1 MDAPFRV
8 PRPDRAWDGTV
19 ILKDLMVPMRDGV
32 RLSTDVYLPA
42 RDGQVVEGS
51 FPTLL
56 GRTSY
61 DKEAEWLWIR
71 PVAKWFVPR
80 GYAVVLQDIRG
91 RHSSEGK
98 GEYAHVVNPREGP
111 DGHDTVEWIAAQ
123 PWSNGRVGTVGVS
136 HGAVVQAAL
145 ALHRPPH
152 LAAMW
157 LDDSFWNWFTNGAR
171 QGGALELDT
180 LGMMFLH
187 GHDSDEAHADPV
199 VARAM
204 ADGAEHLRDWV
215 ARMPLKRGASPLA
228 LIPSL
233 ERVFFDYYERGDD
246 SEYAFGARNG
256 WRQDCINFEAHL
268 DRFADVPAVIR
279 CGWYDI
285 FAISNAPIFARLQRE
300 RRGPIRLIYGPW
312 VHNACER
319 TYAGD
324 VEFGLE
330 AALDHNALR
339 LRWFDRWLKGARN
352 GVEEEAPVRIFVMGG
367 GDGRRDPAGR
377 MRHGGRWRD
386 EREWPLAR
394 TEWTPFYFHGDGEL
408 GVARPGAGDA
418 PRGYAFDPGNPV
430 PTISANVASYYEHLP
445 VPEGIHPSMSPP
457 RSRMRSIV
465 QMGASDQV
473 ERPGVVGC
481 RPPYGPLAARPDV
494 LVFQTPP
501 LERDLEVTGP
511 LVARLWVS
519 SDGPDTD
526 FTAKLVDVHPPN
538 EDYPQ
543 GYAMNLADGIRR
555 ARYRAGYARGEP
567 MQPGQVYELEVDLGP
582 TSNLFKAGHR
592 IRVDLSS
599 SNFPR
604 FDVNPNTGEPLG
616 RHTHTRV
623 ARNTVY
629 VDAARP
635 SHILL
640 PVIP

>member
-1 MDAPFRV
+1 MDAPF
-8 PRPDRAWDGTV
+8 GTV
-19 ILKDLMVPMRDGV
+19 ILKDLMVPMRDGA

-42 RDGQVVEGS
+42 RDGQVAEGP

-61 DKEAEWLWIR
+61 DKEAEWLWVR

-91 RHSSEGK
+91 RHASEGK

-111 DGHDTVEWIAAQ
+111 DGYDTVEWIAAQ

-152 LAAMW
+152 LAATW
-157 LDDSFWNWFTNGAR
+157 LDDGFWNWFTNGAR

-187 GHDSDEAHADPV
+187 GHDSDEAHADPA

-228 LIPSL
+228 SIPSL
-233 ERVFFDYYERGDD
+233 ERVFFDYYEQGDD

-256 WRQDCINFEAHL
+256 WQQDCINFEAHL
-268 DRFADVPAVIR
+268 DRFADAPTVIR

-285 FAISNAPIFARLQRE
+285 FAISNAPIFARLRRE
-300 RRGPIRLIYGPW
+300 RRGPIWLIYGPW

-324 VEFGLE
+324 VEFGPA

-339 LRWFDRWLKGARN
+339 LRWFDRWLKGVDN
-352 GVEEEAPVRIFVMGG
+352 GVENEAPVRIFVMGG
-367 GDGRRDPAGR
+367 GNGRRDSAGR
-377 MRHGGRWRD
+377 MRHGGRWRE

-394 TEWTPFYFHGDGEL
+394 TEWTPFYFHGDGGLRVE
-408 GVARPGAGDA
+408 RPGADDA
-418 PRGYAFDPGNPV
+418 PRGYAFDPSNPV
-430 PTISANVASYYEHLP
+430 PTISANVASFYEHLP

-555 ARYRAGYARGEP
+555 ARYRRGYARGEP
-567 MQPGQVYELEVDLGP
+567 MQPGQVYELEIDLGP
-582 TSNLFKAGHR
+582 TSNLFAAGHR

-616 RHTHTRV
+616 RQTHARV

-635 SHILL
+635 SHITL
-640 PVIP
+640 PIIPAPSDE

>member
-1 MDAPFRV
+1 
-8 PRPDRAWDGTV
+8 
-19 ILKDLMVPMRDGV
+19 MRDGA

-42 RDGQVVEGS
+42 RDGQVAPGP

-71 PVAKWFVPR
+71 PVARYFVPR

-91 RHSSEGK
+91 RHASEGK
-98 GEYAHVVNPREGP
+98 GEYGHVVNPREGP

-145 ALHRPPH
+145 ALYRPPH

-157 LDDSFWNWFTNGAR
+157 LDDGFWNWFTNGAR

-187 GHDSDEAHADPV
+187 GHDSDEAHADPAI
-199 VARAM
+199 ARAM

-233 ERVFFDYYERGDD
+233 EKVFFDYYQGGDD
-246 SEYAFGARNG
+246 SEY
-256 WRQDCINFEAHL
+256 WRQECINFEAHL
-268 DRFADVPAVIR
+268 DRFADVPTVIR

-285 FAISNAPIFARLQRE
+285 FALSNAAIFSRLRAEKRAPVQ
-300 RRGPIRLIYGPW
+300 LIYGPW

-324 VEFGLE
+324 VEFGPD
-330 AALDHNALR
+330 AALDHNELR
-339 LRWFDRWLKGARN
+339 LRWFDRWLKGVPN
-352 GVEEEAPVRIFVMGG
+352 GAEDVAPVRIFVMGG
-367 GDGRRDPAGR
+367 GDGRRDGAGR
-377 MRHGGRWRD
+377 MRHGGRWRH

-394 TEWTPFYFHGDGEL
+394 AVATPYYLCADGGL
-408 GVARPGAGDA
+408 RPGSRSADEGTLSLSF
-418 PRGYAFDPGNPV
+418 AFDPANPV

-473 ERPGVVGC
+473 ERPDVVGC

-494 LVFQTPP
+494 LVFQTAP
-501 LERDLEVTGP
+501 LARDLEVIGP
-511 LVARLWVS
+511 LLARLWVS

-543 GYAMNLADGIRR
+543 GYAMNLADGIVR
-555 ARYRAGYARGEP
+555 ARYRNGYARGEP
-567 MQPGQVYELEVDLGP
+567 MQPGQVYELTIDLGP
-582 TSNLFKAGHR
+582 TANLFKRGHR
-592 IRVDLSS
+592 VRLDVSS
-599 SNFPR
+599 SSFPR

-629 VDAARP
+629 LDGSRP
-635 SHILL
+635 SHVVL
-640 PVIP
+640 PVVP